1 MCIIDLTP
9 EPDDGVLTHPAHP
22 RCVVSKFA
30 SHAGTASRFKFVGVS
45 SRIRGTT
52 GSPIRA
58 IAIFEG
64 EGVRA

>member
-1 MCIIDLTP
+1 MILLGQGIPIMEHAAQLETLP
-9 EPDDGVLTHPAHP
+9 
-22 RCVVSKFA
+22 A
-30 SHAGTASRFKFVGVS
+30 SHFQFVGVPL
-45 SRIRGTT
+45 RIRGAT